1 MILLDTDHVTVL
13 QRRSEP
19 AATILRSRLQSV
31 PAEEVGS
38 TIVTVQEQ
46 LRGWSAVIHRATRPE
61 QEVFAYQQL
70 YAVLTFFASMP
81 VVLFDHAAAARVAE
95 LRATRIRVGSM
106 DLKIAAIALVH
117 DAVLL
122 SRNVTHF
129 ARIPGLRVEDWTRPV
144 DS

>member
-19 AATILRSRLQSV
+19 AATVLRTRLQHV
-31 PAEEVGS
+31 PAEEVGT

-70 YAVLTFFASMP
+70 HTVLMYFAAMP
-81 VVLFDHAAAARVAE
+81 VALFDHAAAARVAQ
-95 LRATRIRVGSM
+95 LRAARVRVGAM

-117 DAVLL
+117 DALLL
-122 SRNVTHF
+122 SRNVSHF
-129 ARIPGLRVEDWTRPV
+129 ARIPTLRVEDWTRPV
-144 DS
+144 EL